1 MKIDGSSLQLSSR
14 HQAYRVERVEE
25 SLRMWRG
32 DPPAE
37 PAARE
42 APAVRVDISEAGR
55 CRSAGA
61 GSQEEALEPRLQV
74 LVDMLEALTGRRIR
88 LFDASDLSLSPGT
101 EAALDDLAAAG
112 QRTQSGRVGWG
123 IEYQRHEYREEAEQ
137 TSLHAE
143 GRVRTADGREI
154 RLELDLQM
162 NRRFVE
168 ENHLSLRAGDA
179 VKKDPLVVNL
189 DGGPVRLTQDKL
201 AFDLDADG
209 RAEQVSFVGSG
220 SAFLALDRNGNG
232 RIDDGSE
239 LFGAKTGD
247 GFAELAALDADGN
260 RWIDEN
266 DAAYRQLRL
275 WSRDAEG
282 VDRLA
287 TLAGAGVGALY
298 LDRVATPFEI
308 KDSAHALQG
317 AVRSSGLYLAESGA
331 AGTLQQID
339 LVV

>member
-1 MKIDGSSLQLSSR
+1 MKIDSSSLQLSSQ

-32 DPPAE
+32 DPPPE
-37 PAARE
+37 QPARA
-42 APAVRVDISEAGR
+42 APAVVVQISDAGR
-55 CRSAGA
+55 CRCAEPASE
-61 GSQEEALEPRLQV
+61 EEALEPRLQV

-88 LFDASDLSLSPGT
+88 IFDASDLSLSPET
-101 EAALDDLAAAG
+101 EAALDEVADQA
-112 QRTQSGRVGWG
+112 QRAENGRVGWG
-123 IEYQRHEYREEAEQ
+123 IEYERHEYREEAEQ

-154 RLELDLQM
+154 RLSLDLQM
-162 NRRFVE
+162 SRRFVE

-189 DGGPVRLTQDKL
+189 DGGPVRLTQEKT
-201 AFDLDADG
+201 AFDIDADG
-209 RAEQVSFVGSG
+209 NKDEVSFVAPG

-239 LFGAKTGD
+239 LFGAKSGD
-247 GFAELAALDADGN
+247 GFAELAAHDGDGN

-266 DAAYRQLRL
+266 DAVYSQLRL

-282 VDRLA
+282 KDKLA
-287 TLAGAGVGALY
+287 TLAQAGVGALY
-298 LDRVATPFEI
+298 LERVATPFEL
-308 KDSAHALQG
+308 KDSANNSQG
-317 AVRSSGLYLAESGA
+317 AVRSSGIYLAESGA